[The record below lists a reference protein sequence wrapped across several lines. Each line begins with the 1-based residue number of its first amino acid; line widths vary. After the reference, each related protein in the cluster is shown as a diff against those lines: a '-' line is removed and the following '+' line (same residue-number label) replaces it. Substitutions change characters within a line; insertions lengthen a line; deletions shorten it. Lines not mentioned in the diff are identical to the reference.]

1 MQPNSDDLTTLE
13 RHLGD
18 CRPAAAGL
26 DADAML
32 FAAGQAAAL
41 KARGTN
47 WAWPAATFAFA
58 MATALLGTALVGE
71 RSERLALAERLVRRS
86 ATPETP
92 APTAVA
98 STEPP
103 AADSY
108 FAARRMIDSDSDL
121 FTKPDAGSGP
131 TPAPAAEP
139 PTLRAWM
146 PDDQH

>member
-1 MQPNSDDLTTLE
+1 MQPNADDLTALE
-13 RHLGD
+13 RRLAD
-18 CRPAAAGL
+18 CRPAAVGL

-41 KARGTN
+41 KARTN

-58 MATALLGTALVGE
+58 ITAAFLGTALVGE
-71 RSERLALAERLVRRS
+71 RSERLALAERLVRHS
-86 ATPETP
+86 VTPETP

-98 STEPP
+98 STESPP

-121 FTKPDAGSGP
+121 FPKPDTGSVP
-131 TPAPAAEP
+131 TPAPVAEP

-146 PDDQH
+146 PDDQR